1 MSASSEISLL
11 VEPQT
16 RENLAGQLS
25 GNWSRIHV
33 VVEAPLHGP
42 KVPVYS
48 VRLAELCSKCLRGVV
63 RLREQ
68 PADQHELL
76 YFTKIA
82 LRGLELEDWYVQ
94 AGADEDGTTLAVL
107 LSTIQKDACFVRL
120 PLGNRQEPHG
130 IAVMRDLFDGQDAL
144 RTARQIFKEVNES
157 YYKEG
162 RKPPRW

>member
-1 MSASSEISLL
+1 
-11 VEPQT
+11 
-16 RENLAGQLS
+16 
-25 GNWSRIHV
+25 
-33 VVEAPLHGP
+33 
-42 KVPVYS
+42 
-48 VRLAELCSKCLRGVV
+48 LRGVV